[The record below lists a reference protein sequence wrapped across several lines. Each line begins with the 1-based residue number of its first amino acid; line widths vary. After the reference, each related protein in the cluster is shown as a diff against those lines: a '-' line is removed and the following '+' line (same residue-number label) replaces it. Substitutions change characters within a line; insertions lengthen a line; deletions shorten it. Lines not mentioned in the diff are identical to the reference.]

1 MAPVTDRNTP
11 AGTCSQVGEGK
22 PMNTGNAAAGDDN
35 RRPDPSRSDE
45 PEPPDPWR
53 FVELGLQIAGLYFAY
68 KHQGAATFTVTA
80 LLETIRSMRR

>member
-1 MAPVTDRNTP
+1 MTISD
-11 AGTCSQVGEGK
+11 
-22 PMNTGNAAAGDDN
+22 AAAGDDN

-45 PEPPDPWR
+45 PEPPEPWR

-68 KHQGAATFTVTA
+68 RQQEAATFVVTA